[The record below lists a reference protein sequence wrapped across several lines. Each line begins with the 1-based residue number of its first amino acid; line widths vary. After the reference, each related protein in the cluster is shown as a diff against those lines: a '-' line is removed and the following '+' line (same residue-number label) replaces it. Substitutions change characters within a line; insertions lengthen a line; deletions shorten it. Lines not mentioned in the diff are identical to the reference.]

1 MKPHVG
7 PPDLMGLVP
16 GSAQRAQ
23 RLRLAHTR
31 GDEELLDGGWWP
43 YSLDPAEE
51 LPGLVM
57 AVDEIHGPVVGLVL
71 GADGWHP
78 QPVALHVGGRW
89 IGIDYFASQP
99 ASLLTALCV
108 GGRRVDLL
116 VVAPQT
122 SWELAAKAMLQA
134 AQTGN
139 RVTAPHIMP
148 DVERAAAS
156 PR

>member
-7 PPDLMGLVP
+7 APDLMGLVP

-23 RLRLAHTR
+23 RLRLQHTR
-31 GDEELLDGGWWP
+31 GGAGLLDGGWWP
-43 YSLDPAEE
+43 YSADPAEE

-57 AVDEIHGPVVGLVL
+57 AIDEIHGPVVGLSL
-71 GADGWHP
+71 GDAGWHP
-78 QPVALHVGGRW
+78 QPAELHVGGRR
-89 IGIDYFASQP
+89 IGIDYHASQP
-99 ASLLTALCV
+99 ASLLTALCAD
-108 GGRRVDLL
+108 GQRVDLL

-122 SWELAAKAMLQA
+122 SWDLAAKAMLQA

-139 RVTAPHIMP
+139 RVAAPHIMP
-148 DVERAAAS
+148 AVEEAHAS

>member
-1 MKPHVG
+1 MKPRVG
-7 PPDLMGLVP
+7 PPDLMDLVP

-31 GDEELLDGGWWP
+31 SGEGLLDGGWWP

-57 AVDEIHGPVVGLVL
+57 AVDAIHGPVAGLVL
-71 GADGWHP
+71 GAEGWHP
-78 QPVALHVGGRW
+78 QPAELHVGGRR
-89 IGIDYFASQP
+89 IAIDYFSSQP
-99 ASLLTALCV
+99 ASLLTAHCA
-108 GGRRVDLL
+108 GGLRVDLL

-122 SWELAAKAMLQA
+122 SWDLAAKAMLQA